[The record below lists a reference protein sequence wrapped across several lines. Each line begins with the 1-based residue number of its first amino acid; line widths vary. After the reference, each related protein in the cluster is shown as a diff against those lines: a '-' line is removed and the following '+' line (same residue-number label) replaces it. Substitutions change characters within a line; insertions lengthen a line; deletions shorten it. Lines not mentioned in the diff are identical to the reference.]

1 MDKNIHIGI
10 VGAGKIG
17 TAIYNLLLGSG
28 LDYRVSVAD
37 ILPAFGDV
45 QVGQRDYVELD
56 KNKSVV
62 EGESTQFNSF
72 VKDKTLII
80 NALPYTQNIN
90 LYKACLEYN
99 VPYFDLSEDDALDKW
114 ISSRKYITPI
124 RTGLPFTMPHCG
136 LAPGI
141 TTVLAEHCAND
152 FEEPQRIRIRV
163 GALSRNATNKLRYH
177 TSWSGDGLVN
187 EYRGQCQV
195 VAEKKYETEPALSG
209 YETIMID
216 GKEYEA
222 FNTSGG
228 IGTYAKTLADS
239 HRGVIRADYKTLRRV
254 GHHNYVD
261 FLFND
266 LHLSDKILLDIFK
279 DIPET
284 RDDEVIIYITA
295 GGYRY
300 DDWKYREK
308 TFYKVFIPQQ
318 VHGRYYTGIELS
330 TACGVL
336 AMVELF
342 LSEQLPKEGYVK
354 QEQVVWSQVATTR
367 FGRFYREER

>member
-28 LDYRVSVAD
+28 LGYRISVGD
-37 ILPAFGDV
+37 IIPYFGDV

-56 KNKSVV
+56 KNKSA
-62 EGESTQFNSF
+62 GESTQFNNF

-90 LYKACLEYN
+90 LYKACLN
-99 VPYFDLSEDDALDKW
+99 AKIPYFDLSEDDALDKW

-124 RTGLPFTMPHCG
+124 RTGLSFTMPHCG

-141 TTVLAEHCAND
+141 STILAEHCANQ
-152 FEEPQRIRIRV
+152 FEEVQRIKIRV
-163 GALSRNATNKLRYH
+163 GALSKNATNKLKYH
-177 TSWSGDGLVN
+177 ISWSGEGLVN

-195 VAEKKYETEPALSG
+195 VEDKQYETEPALSG
-209 YETIMID
+209 YETIIID

-222 FNTSGG
+222 FSTSGG
-228 IGTYAKTLADS
+228 IGTYAKTLANS

-261 FLFND
+261 FLIND
-266 LHLSDKILLDIFK
+266 LNLSDKILLDIFNS
-279 DIPET
+279 IPET
-284 RDDEVIIYITA
+284 RNDEVIIYVTA
-295 GGYRY
+295 GGYLY
-300 DDWKYREK
+300 DDMKYREK
-308 TFYKVFIPQQ
+308 TFYKVFEPQQ
-318 VHGRYYTGIELS
+318 VHGRYFTAIELS

-342 LSEQLPKEGYVK
+342 LDDRLPKEGYVK
-354 QEQVVWSQVATTR
+354 QEQVLWSQVATTK

>member
-17 TAIYNLLLGSG
+17 TSIYKLLLGSG
-28 LDYRVSVAD
+28 LNYRLSVAD
-37 ILPAFGDV
+37 IIPYFGDV
-45 QVGQRDYVELD
+45 QVGQNDYVELD
-56 KNKSVV
+56 KTKAVV
-62 EGESTQFNSF
+62 EGESIQFNDF

-90 LYKACLEYN
+90 LYKACLKHN

-114 ISSRKYITPI
+114 ISSRNYITPI
-124 RTGLPFTMPHCG
+124 RTGLSFTMPHCG

-141 TTVLAEHCAND
+141 STILAEHCANQL
-152 FEEPQRIRIRV
+152 EEVQRIRIRV

-177 TSWSGDGLVN
+177 TSWSGEGLVN

-195 VAEKKYETEPALSG
+195 VEDKKYETEPALSG

-222 FNTSGG
+222 FSTSGG
-228 IGTYAKTLADS
+228 IGTYAKTLANS

-261 FLFND
+261 FLIND
-266 LHLSDKILLDIFK
+266 LNLPEKILLDIFNS
-279 DIPET
+279 IPST
-284 RDDEVIIYITA
+284 TDDEVIIYVSA

-300 DDWKYREK
+300 DDWKYCEK
-308 TFYKVFIPQQ
+308 IFSKVFRPQQ
-318 VHGRYYTGIELS
+318 VYGRRFTAIELS
-330 TACGVL
+330 TACGIL

-342 LSEQLPKEGYVK
+342 LAGQLPKEGYVK
-354 QEQVVWSQVATTR
+354 QEQVVWSQVATTK
-367 FGRFYREER
+367 FGRFYREEF